1 MRRASGFT
9 LIELMITMAIVAILT
24 AIALPSYQRGGDAGH
39 DMAGDAGRAA
49 GQQFL
54 TDLAQREEQYFV
66 DARSY
71 ATGLGVGAGQMNI
84 TIPDQVSSKY
94 QNPVFTVNNAAVPP
108 TFTITIAPIAG
119 TSVATDGTLVINSLA
134 QRWREVDNNGVFG
147 NNDCIWEKPT
157 CVPS

>member
-24 AIALPSYQRGGDAGH
+24 AIALPSYQRYTAR
-39 DMAGDAGRAA
+39 AARAA

-71 ATGLGVGAGQMNI
+71 APGLGVGAGQMNI